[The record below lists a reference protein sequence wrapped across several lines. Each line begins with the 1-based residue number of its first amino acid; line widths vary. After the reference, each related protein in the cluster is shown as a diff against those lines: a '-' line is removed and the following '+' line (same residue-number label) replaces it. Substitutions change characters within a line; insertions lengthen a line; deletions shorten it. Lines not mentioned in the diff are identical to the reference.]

1 VNLEINCIGTDQVS
15 KPTFYISLAMEKQL
29 ENFAD
34 SISTVTLHWANFD
47 PLPYECKYFNCLLST
62 DGYVPT
68 GAPYISVD
76 LRDE

>member
-1 VNLEINCIGTDQVS
+1 
-15 KPTFYISLAMEKQL
+15 MEKQL

-47 PLPYECKYFNCLLST
+47 PIPYECKYFNCLLST

-68 GAPYISVD
+68 SAPYTSVD
-76 LRDE
+76 LRDD